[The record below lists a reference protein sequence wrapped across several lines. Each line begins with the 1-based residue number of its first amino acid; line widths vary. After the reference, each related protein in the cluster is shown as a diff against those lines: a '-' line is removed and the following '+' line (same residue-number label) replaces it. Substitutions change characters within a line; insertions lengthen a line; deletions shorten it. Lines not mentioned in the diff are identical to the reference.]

1 MLIICCDTW
10 LHSKEN
16 GSISAMRSGSQN
28 AGTSAC
34 AGDETG
40 PRTSWPGYPHRET
53 SRRNHRP
60 LTQRLPCPLPRLP
73 KRWTAWSRLRCS
85 RTSPLVAWSSSRRTR
100 ACSARR
106 WEWSRARRQ
115 SSTAAARPASR
126 PPSLTPTVPI
136 RRAFRSTRSP
146 EAAAPSLTGPF
157 RPRTTRCP
165 PRRTLERLAWPP
177 SPACAKMAR

>member
-1 MLIICCDTW
+1 MVHVLIICCDTG
-10 LHSKEN
+10 LHSKDN
-16 GSISAMRSGSQN
+16 GSISAMRSRSQMLSVPPH
-28 AGTSAC
+28 APAMKLSK
-34 AGDETG
+34 
-40 PRTSWPGYPHRET
+40 GYPRSREA
-53 SRRNHRP
+53 SRRNDRP